1 MNYESGNE
9 VLLKELIGMSI
20 KVDFADKGEINEP
33 YATEYREE
41 LQYIKGIIL
50 ARMEG
55 LKQPLNFTK
64 GTNVKPRTGKVR
76 IVGEEDHIHIP
87 TNHDLTVNRVWYEGK
102 GLWSVWEDFRQKMAM
117 DLIQKAA
124 VFTWTTLKSC
134 SICIFYPPS
143 RVGDFCV

>member
-1 MNYESGNE
+1 LQFNHTNGVIKMNYESGNE

-102 GLWSVWEDFRQKMAM
+102 GLWSVWVRGLPTKDGYGFNTESRRLYLDDFE
-117 DLIQKAA
+117 
-124 VFTWTTLKSC
+124 V
-134 SICIFYPPS
+134 
-143 RVGDFCV
+143 V